1 MADSRVPCNP
11 LESFKV
17 PDDVKIR
24 LAELELE
31 LSEGKYQ
38 NYSLHFYPNYR
49 SRVSSSQVHPVRPNH
64 SVHSQGNVQCFIH
77 VLVLVNLS
85 GDLERVQWCTKR
97 MTHSHT
103 FCVVV

>member
-11 LESFKV
+11 LENFKV

-38 NYSLHFYPNYR
+38 NYS
-49 SRVSSSQVHPVRPNH
+49 
-64 SVHSQGNVQCFIH
+64 
-77 VLVLVNLS
+77 
-85 GDLERVQWCTKR
+85 
-97 MTHSHT
+97 HT
-103 FCVVV
+103 FSPQHLGQYFQLTGALDIFSQFG

>member
-31 LSEGKYQ
+31 LSEGKYTK
-38 NYSLHFYPNYR
+38 LLFTFL
-49 SRVSSSQVHPVRPNH
+49 SQL
-64 SVHSQGNVQCFIH
+64 SVKSFQLAGAP
-77 VLVLVNLS
+77 
-85 GDLERVQWCTKR
+85 R
-97 MTHSHT
+97 
-103 FCVVV
+103 

>member
-31 LSEGKYQ
+31 LSEGALELF
-38 NYSLHFYPNYR
+38 SLFAEGNT
-49 SRVSSSQVHPVRPNH
+49 
-64 SVHSQGNVQCFIH
+64 SVIH
-77 VLVLVNLS
+77 
-85 GDLERVQWCTKR
+85 QA
-97 MTHSHT
+97 H
-103 FCVVV
+103 

>member
-38 NYSLHFYPNYR
+38 N
-49 SRVSSSQVHPVRPNH
+49 
-64 SVHSQGNVQCFIH
+64 
-77 VLVLVNLS
+77 
-85 GDLERVQWCTKR
+85 
-97 MTHSHT
+97 
-103 FCVVV
+103 

>member
-31 LSEGKYQ
+31 LSEGKYH
-38 NYSLHFYPNYR
+38 NYCHTFLF
-49 SRVSSSQVHPVRPNH
+49 QTF
-64 SVHSQGNVQCFIH
+64 GGQCFQLTGALELFSLFAEGNTSVIH
-77 VLVLVNLS
+77 
-85 GDLERVQWCTKR
+85 QA
-97 MTHSHT
+97 H
-103 FCVVV
+103 

>member
-38 NYSLHFYPNYR
+38 NYSLHFL
-49 SRVSSSQVHPVRPNH
+49 SQ
-64 SVHSQGNVQCFIH
+64 
-77 VLVLVNLS
+77 LS
-85 GDLERVQWCTKR
+85 GKSFQLTGAPRWT
-97 MTHSHT
+97 
-103 FCVVV
+103 

>member
-38 NYSLHFYPNYR
+38 NYSYIFIPTIGP
-49 SRVSSSQVHPVRPNH
+49 VFPVHRCTLVDLIIQFVARAMCIA
-64 SVHSQGNVQCFIH
+64 SIFIH
-77 VLVLVNLS
+77 VLVLVNLWGIFSVCS
-85 GDLERVQWCTKR
+85 GAQRG
-97 MTHSHT
+97 
-103 FCVVV
+103 